1 MNDLI
6 RFIRNEIR
14 GSWRYRWTAISI
26 TWAVCLIGWAL
37 VYLMPNVYE
46 AHTRVYVDGQSRLAS
61 LIARVGV
68 SSGSESSVFMVRQAL
83 LARQQLELVVAESG
97 LGKDIE
103 TEEDMDLLLV
113 RLRDQIGV
121 STGRSSESRNLY
133 TISFLHQDQATAI
146 KVVDTLLN
154 IFIQDVLE
162 HKEEGGEVVSGYL
175 DEQLAHYSRLLSD
188 SEVRLAE
195 FKKKYVGLLPGENGG
210 VFERLQEAMSAQQ
223 DLESQLQIEIDR
235 RDELRRQLSSETPN
249 LPEQNG
255 RSVGVSL
262 PGSSVQSVI
271 EGLEERRADLLLTF
285 TERHPDV
292 IAIDEQL
299 TTLYEKREADRLA
312 LAGTE
317 NGIEGVSNA
326 SNPVYQSVQIALNE
340 SGVRIAALRSQI
352 QQSSASISRF
362 QGQVNTIP
370 VVEAEYAQLTRDYDQ
385 YRGLYRELLVQ
396 KERAR
401 LGSVGAER
409 DVVEFNIIEPPMSEK
424 EPVAP
429 KRTLLLVAFL
439 IIGLGAGAGTA
450 FIMHKVNPV
459 FMDATTLYKV
469 TGLPVLGQVSLTWL
483 ERFKVARLLE
493 KLSLLVCGLGL
504 IVVFVAAV
512 ALQDMGVNLIHNTLL
527 ASAG

>member
-1 MNDLI
+1 MNDLL

-14 GSWRYRWTAISI
+14 GSWRYRWTAVSI
-26 TWAVCLIGWAL
+26 AWAVCIVGWSL
-37 VYLMPNVYE
+37 VYMMPNVYE

-61 LIARVGV
+61 LIAQVGV

-83 LARQQLELVVAESG
+83 LARQQLEKVVAETG
-97 LGKDIE
+97 LAADIE
-103 TEEDMDLLLV
+103 TEDEMDLLLI
-113 RLRDQIGV
+113 RLRDEIGV
-121 STGRSSESRNLY
+121 STGRSTESRNLY
-133 TISFLHQDQATAI
+133 TISFLHQNQETAI
-146 KVVDTLLN
+146 KVVDTLLK
-154 IFIQDVLE
+154 IFIKDVLE
-162 HKEEGGEVVSGYL
+162 HKEEGSELVSGYL
-175 DEQLAHYSRLLSD
+175 DEQLAHYSNLLSTA
-188 SEVRLAE
+188 EVKLAE
-195 FKKKYVGLLPGENGG
+195 FKKEYVGLLPGANGG
-210 VFERLQEAMSAQQ
+210 VFERLQDAMSARS
-223 DLESQLQIEIDR
+223 DLESQLQIELDR
-235 RDELRRQLSSETPN
+235 REELRRQLTSEVPN
-249 LPEQNG
+249 LPNGNG

-271 EGLEERRADLLLTF
+271 EGLEERRSDLLLTY

-292 IAIDEQL
+292 VAIDEQL
-299 TTLYEKREADRLA
+299 ATLYEQREADRLS
-312 LAGTE
+312 LASSA

-326 SNPVYQSVQIALNE
+326 SNPVYQSVQIALND
-340 SGVRIAALRSQI
+340 SGVRIAELRSQVE
-352 QQSSASISRF
+352 QSSASIARL

-370 VVEAEYAQLTRDYDQ
+370 VVEAQYAQLTRDYDQ
-385 YRGLYRELLVQ
+385 YRGLYRELLLQ

-439 IIGLGAGAGTA
+439 IVGLGAGGGTA

-459 FMDATTLYKV
+459 FMDATMLYRV

-493 KLSLLVCGLGL
+493 KLSLTVCGAALL
-504 IVVFVAAV
+504 IVFVAAV
-512 ALQDMGVNLIHNTLL
+512 AFQETGVQLLHDTLKSS
-527 ASAG
+527 AS